1 MAFGS
6 PDRARVPEASGAVG
20 ANLFS
25 IELAKPVFRLA
36 VGGGQVF
43 SAAGDGLVRQHDAAA
58 GRLVREYKGH
68 GDWVYAV
75 DYHPATGRVASGA
88 FDGEVRV
95 WDAATGECVCR
106 FKAAPR

>member
-1 MAFGS
+1 MDFWRRGEVGVGRKALIFWRRL
-6 PDRARVPEASGAVG
+6 RAGVLGRG
-20 ANLFS
+20 
-25 IELAKPVFRLA
+25 R
-36 VGGGQVF
+36 Q
-43 SAAGDGLVRQHDAAA
+43 LVRQHDTAS

-106 FKAAPR
+106 FTAAPRRWLK